1 MSGPS
6 TVEPQAIPE
15 GLTELIAEAKA
26 KIEAGDLEGG
36 VEAFH
41 RIAEGHPDIPEVFN
55 NLGAICAAMGR
66 REEAETAFGRA
77 VELSPQNPNP
87 LYNRGLMRFQ
97 GGNYLGA
104 RDDFRAAWELAPQDP
119 ELANNLGV
127 CNYLIKEW
135 EPAREAFRQALQ
147 LRPDYVAAHLNLID
161 VDLAEGLDQE
171 ALERAESVAEEH
183 PGAESAVKL
192 VECRVQVAARALDRA
207 AEAAEDS
214 LRHLDDQE
222 IMRAQLGQIA
232 TAKQTLIA
240 NPAESV
246 TPAPKATAAAE

>member
-1 MSGPS
+1 MSAP
-6 TVEPQAIPE
+6 TTAEPQAVPD

-41 RIAEGHPDIPEVFN
+41 RIAEAHPDIPEVFN

-66 REEAETAFGRA
+66 REEAETAFDRA
-77 VELSPQNPNP
+77 VSLSPDNPNP

-104 RDDFRAAWELAPQDP
+104 RDDFQAAWDLAPQDP

-135 EPAREAFRQALQ
+135 APARTAFESALRE
-147 LRPDYVAAHLNLID
+147 RPGYVAALLNLID
-161 VDLAEGLDQE
+161 VDLAEGLDHE
-171 ALERAESVAEEH
+171 ALRRAEAVAEVH
-183 PGAESAVKL
+183 PGAETAVKL
-192 VECRVQVAARALDRA
+192 VECRIQVAARALDLA

-214 LRHLDDQE
+214 LRHLEDQE
-222 IMRAQLGQIA
+222 LMRSQLGQIA

-240 NPAESV
+240 NPAE
-246 TPAPKATAAAE
+246 PAPPAAREAAE